1 MENRNVK
8 EMYQNDP
15 VVITGKKKPVVI
27 SFSNN
32 KGGVGKTRLGI
43 LEANFLGA
51 AGKQVCLVDMDFNN
65 SATFYYLDESQTE
78 VARTKNI
85 ADALSRED
93 NRLGDFTLETAHRGV
108 SLIASSRY
116 LADLRSINEKRLT
129 RMIGTLAGI
138 FDIVI
143 IDCQP
148 DYNNLTLNAL
158 NASDIIITPVL
169 KDLDSFNAAMFLG
182 QKIELETDKKENWYI
197 HINGYNK
204 YYEDAIGG
212 KQKEYITVYRENF
225 RQMTPPSTWYPWTPD
240 MNEIKDKKKCLAAK
254 PVPGAVCNPELYEAV
269 ANLAECFVEEDS
281 LPRPEVI

>member
-1 MENRNVK
+1 METSEAK
-8 EMYQNDP
+8 ESEQVTVP
-15 VVITGKKKPVVI
+15 VESKKPTVI

-51 AGKQVCLVDMDFNN
+51 AGKRVCAIDMDFNN
-65 SATFYYLDESQTE
+65 SATFYYLDESQIE
-78 VARTKNI
+78 AAKSKNI

-93 NRLGDFTLETAHRGV
+93 NLLGNFTLETAHKGV

-116 LADLRSINEKRLT
+116 LADLRSINEKRLS

-169 KDLDSFNAAMFLG
+169 KELDSFNAAMFLG
-182 QKIELETDKKENWYI
+182 QKIELETDRKENWYI

-204 YYEDAIGG
+204 YYEDAVGG
-212 KQKEYITVYRENF
+212 KQKEYVQVYRENF
-225 RQMTPPSTWYPWTPD
+225 KQLTPPSTWYPWTPD
-240 MNEIKDKKKCLAAK
+240 MNEIKDKKRMLAAQ
-254 PVPGAVCNPELYEAV
+254 PVPGAVCNPDLYNAV
-269 ANLAECFVEEDS
+269 ANLAECFVDEDN

>member
-1 MENRNVK
+1 MEILEEVEK
-8 EMYQNDP
+8 S
-15 VVITGKKKPVVI
+15 TKKKPVVV

-32 KGGVGKTRLGI
+32 KGGVGKTRAAI
-43 LEANFLGA
+43 TTANFLGA
-51 AGKQVCLVDMDFNN
+51 CKKRVCFVDMDFNN
-65 SATFYYLDESQTE
+65 SATFYHLLESHLE
-78 VARTKNI
+78 AAKTKNI

-93 NRLGDFTLETAHRGV
+93 NNLADFTLETAHEGV
-108 SLIASSRY
+108 FLISSSRY
-116 LADLRSINEKRLT
+116 LADLRSINEKRLS
-129 RMIGTLAGI
+129 RMVYSLAGLY
-138 FDIVI
+138 DVVI

-182 QKIELETDKKENWYI
+182 QKIELETDKIGSWYI

-204 YYEDAIGG
+204 NYEYAIGG
-212 KQKEYITVYRENF
+212 KQKEYIQIYQENF
-225 RQMTPPSTWYPWTPD
+225 RQLTPPSTWFPWTPD
-240 MNEIKDKKKCLAAK
+240 MNEIKDKKKRLAAK

-269 ANLAECFVEEDS
+269 ANLAECFVEEEH

>member
-1 MENRNVK
+1 MEVIMENREAEGTTVSI
-8 EMYQNDP
+8 ER
-15 VVITGKKKPVVI
+15 KKPTVI

-51 AGKQVCLVDMDFNN
+51 AGKEVCLFDMDFNN
-65 SATFYYLDESQTE
+65 SATFYYLEESRVE
-78 VARTKNI
+78 AAKSKNI
-85 ADALSRED
+85 ADALSHED
-93 NRLGDFTLETAHRGV
+93 NLLGDFTLTTAHKGV

-116 LADLRSINEKRLT
+116 LADLRSINEKRLS

-169 KDLDSFNAAMFLG
+169 RDMDSFNAAMFLG

-204 YYEDAIGG
+204 YYEDAAGG
-212 KQKEYITVYRENF
+212 KQKEYIQVYRENF
-225 RQMTPPSTWYPWTPD
+225 QQLTPPSTWYPWTSD
-240 MNEIKDKKKCLAAK
+240 MNEIKDKKRKLAAT
-254 PVPGAVCNPELYEAV
+254 PVPGAVCNSDLYNAV
-269 ANLAECFVEEDS
+269 ANLAECFVEEEN